1 MKNIG
6 LFIAVVLLSV
16 NVYSQTTIETF
27 KADFKKIVLD
37 KKFQVWEE
45 RHFKVLF
52 DNDGMISLT
61 IKPVRQYID
70 LSKKAGINDLNKVKI
85 DNVGFFKKLSDYYKI
100 IIEDGMKKEFFF
112 DEIATQIIL
121 KKNLSFLESI
131 KDVTIYHLEY
141 EYMSFEIFINNDG
154 WRIIGV
160 HGDGIYDTDAGA
172 ERDKLVIH
180 VYKTNN
186 FKLYD

>member
-1 MKNIG
+1 
-6 LFIAVVLLSV
+6 
-16 NVYSQTTIETF
+16 
-27 KADFKKIVLD
+27 
-37 KKFQVWEE
+37 
-45 RHFKVLF
+45 
-52 DNDGMISLT
+52 
-61 IKPVRQYID
+61 
-70 LSKKAGINDLNKVKI
+70 
-85 DNVGFFKKLSDYYKI
+85 
-100 IIEDGMKKEFFF
+100 
-112 DEIATQIIL
+112 L

-141 EYMSFEIFINNDG
+141 EYMDFEIFINNDG

-160 HGDGIYDTDAGA
+160 THNGIYDTDAGA

>member
-6 LFIAVVLLSV
+6 LFFAVVLLSV

-52 DNDGMISLT
+52 FSGGMDGLT
-61 IKPVRQYID
+61 IKPFRQYID

-85 DNVGFFKKLSDYYKI
+85 DNVGFFQKLSDYYKKR
-100 IIEDGMKKEFFF
+100 IEDDIKEGFLF
-112 DEIATQIIL
+112 DNIETQIIL

-141 EYMSFEIFINNDG
+141 EYMDFEIFINNDG
-154 WRIIGV
+154 WRIIGAT
-160 HGDGIYDTDAGA
+160 HNGIYDTDAGA